1 MEFARQHLSRGQEL
15 KAVVESAQEVPF
27 PPGETLANHASYATD
42 WLREVVAQDFPDS
55 PDLRDIVGTFVDTSS
70 FMNTNRLLYREDV
83 YDCEHAELWNAL
95 LDVHNRFNPD
105 YDNEDW
111 HCLFDDFPCE
121 GSAVTPEYL

>member
-1 MEFARQHLSRGQEL
+1 
-15 KAVVESAQEVPF
+15 
-27 PPGETLANHASYATD
+27 
-42 WLREVVAQDFPDS
+42 
-55 PDLRDIVGTFVDTSS
+55 
-70 FMNTNRLLYREDV
+70 MNTNRLLCREDV

-121 GSAVTPEYL
+121 GSAVTPDHLQVDHDRRAVLLQKEMAFKSSSSSSTRKGTPTSSPTSSLSLPARLKPGPFRGSPLGSGKIPLI